1 VVTVR
6 KDKDSERWYVGAI
19 TDGEARDIELSL
31 DFLDAERE
39 YEAIIY
45 RDGERA
51 GWDSYPTDYVVER
64 RNVTSADVLNLR
76 MAPGGGF
83 AIELR

>member
-1 VVTVR
+1 MVTGR
-6 KDKDSERWYVGAI
+6 KDKNSERWYVGAI

-51 GWDSYPTDYVVER
+51 GWDSYPTDYIVEHR
-64 RNVTSADVLNLR
+64 TVTSEDILNIG
-76 MAPGGGF
+76 MASGGGF